1 MKTIKIKKLQLSNFR
16 GQNHEFTFGDTNII
30 KGRNRS
36 GKTTILAA
44 LLWLFTGY
52 DEKDR
57 KNFKL
62 YDETAEFGHETATTA
77 EVYAVVDAN
86 GEEIT
91 FRRTAQQKWVRKRGS
106 EEVEKSNTDEYH
118 TYIDGV
124 ELSATEYNKQVADYY
139 ADANTIRLILNQNY
153 WVLIDWKTLRTHFES
168 IIGEITEADYKGNYD
183 EVKAEIA
190 KYGAE
195 QAKDMFHK
203 LVNGKDKTHPGYKTQ
218 LADLKTSIGALETTF
233 PDMAEVEA
241 AEERLKG
248 LLKQKQEIEL
258 KIYGYTQSYDEY
270 MAAYNEKVNKLTQL
284 QNEAISLE
292 REYENTFIAAKKNA
306 EFNIK
311 MAEEK
316 NKRVA
321 ALNASILQRYEQA
334 QLQVSTIEA
343 DIETKYQQIKDLQ
356 QLAFN
361 GYCPN
366 CGAAYVGEDR
376 AARLAQWKEN
386 QQVRYQL
393 LVSEGKKLKEK
404 LAAAQAELANIKAEE
419 SQYQYVDLSP
429 LERELKATSLPHK
442 PWSATDEAKECK
454 QAIAALKDSICEPP
468 KCPERDELVKEK
480 QAIED
485 NILEAHAIAAQRE
498 VYDKT
503 QRRIASMRREI
514 EMVSE
519 VLADAERKEALCE
532 QYINEKA
539 DIIRYRVNR
548 YFPDNIQVS
557 MLKRRKD
564 GKLEPTCDITIDGV
578 SAQVCNHESAVK
590 VGKAV
595 SEAFQKALD
604 ISSPMFFDDADLLDD
619 TNKPTTDSQAFYVYV
634 ANTNLTITNE

>member
-1 MKTIKIKKLQLSNFR
+1 MKTIKIKQLQLSNFR
-16 GQNHEFTFGDTNII
+16 GQNREFTFGDKNII
-30 KGRNRS
+30 EGRNRS

-44 LLWLFTGY
+44 ILWLFTGY
-52 DEKDR
+52 DDKDR
-57 KNFKL
+57 KNFRL
-62 YDETAEFGHETATTA
+62 YDETAEYSHETSTTA
-77 EVYAVVDAN
+77 EVYAVVDVD

-118 TYIDGV
+118 FYIDGV
-124 ELSATEYNKQVADYY
+124 ELSATEYSKQVADYY

-153 WVLIDWKTLRTHFES
+153 WALIDWKTLRTHFES
-168 IIGEITEADYKGNYD
+168 IIGEITDADYKGDYTD
-183 EVKAEIA
+183 VKAEIA
-190 KYGAE
+190 KYGAD
-195 QAKDMFHK
+195 QAKDMLHK
-203 LVNGKDKTHPGYKTQ
+203 LVNGKDKTHPGYKVQ
-218 LADLKTSIGALETTF
+218 LADLQTSIEALETTF
-233 PDMAEVEA
+233 PDMTEVEA
-241 AEERLKG
+241 AEVRIKD

-258 KIYGYTQSYDEY
+258 KIYGYAQSFDEL
-270 MAAYNEKVNKLTQL
+270 MAAYNAKIAEFSRIQNK
-284 QNEAISLE
+284 AASAE
-292 REYENTFIAAKKNA
+292 REYENSFISAKKNA
-306 EFNIK
+306 EFNLQ

-316 NKRVA
+316 NKRSE
-321 ALNASILQRYEQA
+321 ALRQSILQRYEQA
-334 QLQVSTIEA
+334 QLRISQIQTAIEN
-343 DIETKYQQIKDLQ
+343 KYQEIKDLQ

-366 CGAAYVGEDR
+366 CGAAYIGQDR
-376 AARLAQWKEN
+376 ASRLAQWKEQ
-386 QQVRYQL
+386 QQVRYNV
-393 LVSEGKKLKEK
+393 LVSEGKKLKEN
-404 LAAAQAELANIKAEE
+404 LAAAETALANVKSEE
-419 SQYQYVDLSP
+419 SQLQYVDLLP
-429 LERELKATSLPHK
+429 LEREVRAASEPHK
-442 PWSATDEAKECK
+442 PWGETDEAKEYK
-454 QAIAALKDSICEPP
+454 RAIAEFKLSIGEPP
-468 KCPERDELVKEK
+468 SCPERDELIKEK

-498 VYDKT
+498 TYDKT

-539 DIIRYRVNR
+539 DIIRYRVNK

-578 SAQVCNHESAVK
+578 SAQVCNHEAAVK

-604 ISSPMFFDDADLLDD
+604 ISSPMFFDDADLLDG
-619 TNKPTTDSQAFYVYV
+619 NNRPTTDGQAFYVYV
-634 ANTNLTITNE
+634 RDTNLTITNE